1 MITFRSQ
8 KTCATP
14 NGFQRSHL
22 AHPWANWT
30 GYAKDV
36 SQATEQVAFRFLAVT
51 FPQQVEEGPQ
61 DPRRLRQSPCAYLP
75 VNGPRWAPQGCS
87 KQAKRCNDAL
97 QTLETDFF
105 YELLNR
111 NQRNFF
117 CTYFCNKQ
125 KCPIE
130 MNKEKRTSMKIHHH
144 QDGSTPERK
153 KKKQKQK
160 TSRHTVFE
168 RTSWDI
174 FWKQIFKKGL
184 RQEEK

>member
-1 MITFRSQ
+1 MAFSARIWLIPGPTGP
-8 KTCATP
+8 ATP
-14 NGFQRSHL
+14 RMLAKPPSKWLSGSWLSPSHSKWRR
-22 AHPWANWT
+22 AHRT
-30 GYAKDV
+30 
-36 SQATEQVAFRFLAVT
+36 
-51 FPQQVEEGPQ
+51 
-61 DPRRLRQSPCAYLP
+61 PRRLRQSPCAYLP

-125 KCPIE
+125 NCPIE

>member
-14 NGFQRSHL
+14 NSFQHSHL
-22 AHPWANWT
+22 AHPWAEWT
-30 GYAKDV
+30 GSAKDV
-36 SQATEQVAFRFLAVT
+36 SQATEQVAFQFLAVT

-125 KCPIE
+125 NCPIE

-153 KKKQKQK
+153 KKTETKNIK
-160 TSRHTVFE
+160 THCVRMDLLGHFLE
-168 RTSWDI
+168 AD
-174 FWKQIFKKGL
+174 F
-184 RQEEK
+184 